1 MKIVQY
7 CTHLHKINIVLIFHI
22 YINFVFVFVLV
33 CIFGE
38 QGEERGKINI
48 NS

>member
-7 CTHLHKINIVLIFHI
+7 CTHLHKINI
-22 YINFVFVFVLV
+22 VFVLV